1 MTEQDLAAVMELER
15 ASFPDDAWSEGM
27 LRGELAEQ
35 PYTRHYV
42 VAVERTGGIVG
53 YAGLC
58 AVGDAG
64 DVQTIAVRADRREQ
78 GLGAALLT
86 ALLTEAAARG
96 CATVFLEVRAD
107 NAPAQRLYERFGFER
122 IGVRKRYYQPS
133 GVDAIVMNKSV
144 LSKGGTDTGGTGTGG
159 TGTGG
164 TGTGGT
170 DENVMNKNG

>member
-1 MTEQDLAAVMELER
+1 VSPAGEWSGSRLRVMTEHDLPVVMEIER
-15 ASFPDDAWSEGM
+15 ALFPDDAWTEGM

-35 PYTRHYV
+35 PTTRHYV
-42 VAVERTGGIVG
+42 VAFEPGTGSSPESSPESSHESSHEEIVG

-64 DVQTIAVRADRREQ
+64 DVQTIAVRADHW
-78 GLGAALLT
+78 GHGVGAALLT

-96 CATVFLEVRAD
+96 CTSVYLEVRAD
-107 NAPAQRLYERFGFER
+107 NERAQKLYERFGFER

-144 LSKGGTDTGGTGTGG
+144 
-159 TGTGG
+159 
-164 TGTGGT
+164 
-170 DENVMNKNG
+170 